1 MAAAVL
7 IASGTTEDNSADFT
21 VAAGTPTTISLFD
34 ADGVFGND
42 VAATLFKKS
51 SGGVYRAVEGGN
63 LTAMK
68 PLLVIDGPGEFRVT
82 KYASVVA
89 FGVDQD

>member
-7 IASGTTEDNSADFT
+7 IASGTTEDSSSEFT
-21 VAAGTPTTISLFD
+21 VAAGTPTTISLFN

-51 SGGVYRAVEGGN
+51 SGGVYRVVDGGN
-63 LTAMK
+63 LTGQK
-68 PLLVIDGPGEFRVT
+68 PMLVIDGPGEFRVT
-82 KYASVVA
+82 KYASTVA